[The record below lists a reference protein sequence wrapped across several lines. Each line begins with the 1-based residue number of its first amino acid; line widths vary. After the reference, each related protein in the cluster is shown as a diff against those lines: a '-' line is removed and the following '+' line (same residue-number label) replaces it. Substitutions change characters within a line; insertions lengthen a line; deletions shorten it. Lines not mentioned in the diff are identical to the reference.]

1 MAHEIEGNNMA
12 FVGATPWH
20 GLGTQ
25 ATEAD
30 SYDWQA
36 FCVKAG
42 LNWTVG
48 LRTLALTGTND
59 GVTVDHKA
67 VVRES
72 DAKVLGVVGPRF
84 CPLQNADAFRWFQ
97 PFLEGKEAALHTAG
111 SLRGGSRV
119 WVLAKLNRDPLEIA
133 PGDVV
138 EKFLL
143 LSHGHDGSL
152 AVRVGFTPVRVV
164 CANTL
169 AVAHGDKASKLLR
182 LKHTVNLADNLRA
195 VRDVVNVANAEFE
208 ATAEQYRA
216 LVRKDVNQ
224 NDLVRYVKVVLG
236 VENEKKL
243 SSRSRNQIEEILRL
257 TEEGRGN
264 DRKGVR
270 GTLWAAYNGV
280 TEWLSF
286 ERIKDDAQRL
296 NSLWYGDSAETNKR
310 ALDAAL
316 SMAS

>member
-1 MAHEIEGNNMA
+1 MAHEVETMA
-12 FVGATPWH
+12 FVGQTPWH
-20 GLGTQ
+20 GLGET
-25 ATEAD
+25 ATENEQW
-30 SYDWQA
+30 DWRK

-42 LNWTVG
+42 LNWSVR

-59 GVTVDHKA
+59 GVLVDHRA
-67 VVRES
+67 VVRDS

-84 CPLQNADAFRWFQ
+84 CPLQNADAFGWFQ

-119 WVLAKLNRDPLEIA
+119 WVLAKLNRDPVEVT
-133 PGDVV
+133 PGDTV
-138 EKFLL
+138 EKYLL

-152 AVRVGFTPVRVV
+152 AVRVGFTPIRVV

-182 LKHTVNLADNLRA
+182 LKHTLNLADNLRA

-216 LVRKDVNQ
+216 LARKDINQ
-224 NDLVRYVKVVLG
+224 GDLVRYVKVVLG
-236 VENEKKL
+236 VDKEPKL
-243 SSRSRNQIEEILRL
+243 SGRSRNQIEEILRL
-257 TEEGRGN
+257 AEEGRGN
-264 DRKGVR
+264 DVKGVR

-280 TEWLSF
+280 TEWTNHG
-286 ERIKDDAQRL
+286 RIADGMKRLDA
-296 NSLWYGDSAETNKR
+296 LWYGSGAETNKR
-310 ALDAAL
+310 ALDVAL
-316 SMAS
+316 EMAS